1 MQSNVTLT
9 KIKRAFKSTAL
20 AFGFLSLFTGLAKA
34 QTYVNGPLSTGATS
48 SNGVAAPTGFT
59 WSEVQLGNTNAG
71 FGANITA
78 GLTVADNFVVPAGPS
93 WAVSTAKFYAY
104 STGFAG
110 STSPFV
116 DVRVQIFSTDPSV
129 GSPTPVFGNLTTN
142 RFASSTSAGMYR
154 IFNATT
160 GTTRRI
166 WEITANIG
174 TTLAPGTYWIEWQLG
189 NGGISNFSPS
199 VTVVGQVTQP
209 GNNGKQHDL
218 NSNTW
223 TNLLDGA
230 NAQDMPFKLDYTTGA
245 CAGTPAPGNTIA
257 SAAAV
262 CPATPFSL
270 SLQNSTAGSGVTYQW
285 FSGPSATGPWTAIS
299 GATNSTYAATSLAAT
314 SYFYATVTCSGNTGS
329 STPVQVALNPPSACY
344 CIPSPASD
352 CTDDDV
358 IERVTVGGMNK
369 TSTCAASGY
378 SNYTSTD
385 TASLI
390 VGGSNPITVVTGD
403 SWSEQVG
410 VWIDY
415 DRSGSFE
422 ASEFTNLGLTTA
434 GSGGIHNG
442 AIAVPSTVATGYTRM
457 RVRVRFS
464 TALTGTQACLGYAF
478 GETEDYTVNLVP
490 CVPVTI
496 TSQPVNRTIAC
507 AANTTFT
514 VGLAGSLPVAY
525 WEYRTSASGVWQ
537 NVVNGGVY
545 SGANTTTLTLTTV
558 PQAMSGY
565 QFRAVYA
572 GACNGVDFSN
582 AATLTITP
590 LVATVSNSLPI
601 TRCISDAPTQITVT
615 NLSGATATAS
625 TASGT
630 LHTLIPDN
638 NDETIGQNTNAIN
651 HSINVTNVP
660 GGVTINGFSVR
671 VNLTH
676 AWVGDMIMVLR
687 APNGKTISLDYALS
701 ATGGAGPTT
710 GFTNTIISSKGTA
723 LLSSGANPYTGTFR
737 LDNVGASTPGF
748 TPTGPAGYD
757 PNTTV
762 LSEMF
767 QGNGTWTLAMYDYYG
782 DFTTAN
788 FLENWEINIDYG
800 APATGVFTP
809 ATGLFTDAA
818 GTVPYTGTAIN
829 TVYANPAATTT
840 YSLVVTTPNCV
851 SAALSIPVRVG
862 SPISGSSSVNNA
874 AVCTGGNAAF
884 KATAPTGGANRT
896 YQWQESTD
904 AGASWNN
911 VANGTHYTGATTD
924 SLTILDA
931 TNTMNNNRYRVVM
944 TVAEC
949 SSILNSA
956 AGTLT
961 VNPLPVLTVSAN
973 PYTAIYP
980 GQTTTLAV
988 ASSTTVPANGY
999 QWYRNGVAVAGAT
1012 GNTLVVDVDGLGE
1025 YTVTAN
1031 DANSCGNANTPS
1043 ISITEA
1049 PNSILFIYPSPNSGQ
1064 FQVRYYS
1071 QAGNSPL
1078 PRLLNIYDSKGSRVY
1093 SKQYN
1098 IAAPYARMD
1107 VDLSNLSAG
1116 IYHVELLDR
1125 TGNRIKT
1132 GRVLIQK

>member
-1 MQSNVTLT
+1 MLILFMSIITSNSKAQLLINEGFSTVLPSGWAQQNLSTPVGTNPNWFQGNTTVFNAFSGAATSYAACNFNSVAGANTISNWLFTPQVTLANGNVIEFYT
-9 KIKRAFKSTAL
+9 RVPTGGGAFPDRLELRMSTNGASVNAGATNSSVGDFTTL
-20 AFGFLSLFTGLAKA
+20 LLS
-34 QTYVNGPLSTGATS
+34 VNPSLTSTGYPENWTKFTATIS
-48 SNGVAAPTGFT
+48 GLGAPTSGRFAFRYFVT
-59 WSEVQLGNTNAG
+59 DGGPFGNNSNYIGIDEVQY
-71 FGANITA
+71 GA
-78 GLTVADNFVVPAGPS
+78 PCS
-93 WAVSTAKFYAY
+93 
-104 STGFAG
+104 
-110 STSPFV
+110 
-116 DVRVQIFSTDPSV
+116 
-129 GSPTPVFGNLTTN
+129 
-142 RFASSTSAGMYR
+142 
-154 IFNATT
+154 
-160 GTTRRI
+160 
-166 WEITANIG
+166 
-174 TTLAPGTYWIEWQLG
+174 
-189 NGGISNFSPS
+189 
-199 VTVVGQVTQP
+199 
-209 GNNGKQHDL
+209 
-218 NSNTW
+218 
-223 TNLLDGA
+223 
-230 NAQDMPFKLDYTTGA
+230 
-245 CAGTPAPGNTIA
+245 GTPNPGNTVSSVTTIC
-257 SAAAV
+257 SGI
-262 CPATPFSL
+262 PFNL
-270 SLQNSTAGSGVTYQW
+270 SLQNPPAALGITYQW
-285 FSGPSATGPWTAIS
+285 QSGPSATGPWTNIT
-299 GATNSTYAATSLAAT
+299 GATNPTLTTSITAATYFQCVVSCGANSAA
-314 SYFYATVTCSGNTGS
+314 
-329 STPVQVALNPPSACY
+329 STPVQITMNPPLACY